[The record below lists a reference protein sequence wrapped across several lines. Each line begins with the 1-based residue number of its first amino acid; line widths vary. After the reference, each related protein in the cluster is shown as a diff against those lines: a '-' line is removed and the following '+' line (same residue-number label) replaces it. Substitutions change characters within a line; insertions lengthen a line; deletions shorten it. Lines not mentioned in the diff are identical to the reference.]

1 MGEILTIK
9 GGSAFVKIN
18 LNRIYK
24 NRYKIL
30 PKSIVIIFFNVY

>member
-1 MGEILTIK
+1 MGEILTLK

-30 PKSIVIIFFNVY
+30 PESLVRVY